1 MKVIIEQTTTCFAC
15 GIQTPYEVREHRVM
29 TPQEFLHTKLAIL
42 EELHNCTVI
51 PEMDSWHKNNE
62 DWQLVVMGT
71 PVINGKLQGATSV
84 WFTVTL

>member
-1 MKVIIEQTTTCFAC
+1 MKVKIEQATTCFAC
-15 GIQTPYEVREHRVM
+15 GIQTPYEVREYRVM
-29 TPQEFLHTKLAIL
+29 TPQEFLHTKLTIL

-51 PEMDSWHKNNE
+51 PEMDSWHKNHG
-62 DWQLVVMGT
+62 DWQLVVIGT